1 VLAARVAGRE
11 LVEEELDAR
20 VHGRSPRGMLSSDRC
35 ALALM
40 SVLEPRPD
48 PETVSAL
55 LDTGWRVAE
64 AEAGRTDS
72 LDRKTATLAS
82 FSSILVS
89 IAAISAASVGDA
101 ELPARGQL
109 AVVVGLIGA
118 ITLLTSAVV
127 VSVIALLPQEH
138 TGLGTG
144 FVEGLPTWR
153 EVRKPPETVKGE
165 ALRGVVKMVNRE
177 RRIND
182 RKTRLV
188 RAALALLLSG
198 VVLIA
203 LDGLTLI
210 VWTTIL

>member
-1 VLAARVAGRE
+1 
-11 LVEEELDAR
+11 
-20 VHGRSPRGMLSSDRC
+20 MLSPDLYT
-35 ALALM
+35 LAFV

-48 PETVSAL
+48 PETVAAL

-82 FSSILVS
+82 FASILVS
-89 IAAISAASVGDA
+89 IAAISAASVGDV
-101 ELPARGQL
+101 EIPGPARLTVMVGL
-109 AVVVGLIGA
+109 TGAIAFLTGAVIVAVV
-118 ITLLTSAVV
+118 
-127 VSVIALLPQEH
+127 ALLPQEH
-138 TGLGTG
+138 TGLGIA
-144 FVEGLPTWR
+144 FVEGLSTWR
-153 EVRKPPETVKGE
+153 EVRKRPEVVKGE
-165 ALRGVVKMVNRE
+165 ALWGVMRMVGRE

-188 RAALALLLSG
+188 RIALVLLLSG

-210 VWTTIL
+210 VWTTIP